1 MTTVHR
7 PGAPGATTAPGAS
20 GRRPGQW
27 PAIPTPEDLRAQLVR
42 ERARREL
49 TLGSIRASLAEQ
61 PSANAVRAAARR
73 WITDVLATA
82 EDVAKSKMERNT

>member
-7 PGAPGATTAPGAS
+7 PGASDVMVSGAS
-20 GRRPGQW
+20 GRLPGQW
-27 PAIPTPEDLRAQLVR
+27 PAIPTPEELRAQLLR

-49 TLGSIRASLAEQ
+49 TLGSIRASFEEQ

-73 WITDVLATA
+73 WIADVLATA
-82 EDVAKSKMERNT
+82 EDVAKRKMERST